1 MKLEE
6 LDWKNVALGIA
17 APSSLLS
24 LRIRLWRVEET
35 NLLSEL
41 DRELSIL
48 FSISSYTIKFFL
60 SVSADRLIK

>member
-48 FSISSYTIKFFL
+48 FPFLRTQSNFFFL
-60 SVSADRLIK
+60 FQSID

>member
-24 LRIRLWRVEET
+24 LRICLWRVEET

-41 DRELSIL
+41 NRELSIL
-48 FSISSYTIKFFL
+48 FPFL
-60 SVSADRLIK
+60 RTQSNFSFLFQPID

>member
-17 APSSLLS
+17 TPSSLLS

-48 FSISSYTIKFFL
+48 FPFL
-60 SVSADRLIK
+60 RTQSNFSFLFQPID

>member
-48 FSISSYTIKFFL
+48 FPFLRTQSNFSFLFQPSI
-60 SVSADRLIK
+60 D